1 MENPDDYKKQVAVIM
16 PRWCVEMILDH
27 MDMRY
32 DALTQERR
40 HFESLGGD
48 KYSPELEQ
56 EIQLYSDAI
65 EQIAAQLNQT

>member
-16 PRWCVEMILDH
+16 PKWCVEMILDH

-48 KYSPELEQ
+48 KCSHDLEQ
-56 EIQLYSDAI
+56 EIKLYSDAI
-65 EQIAAQLNQT
+65 EQIAAQLNQA

>member
-40 HFESLGGD
+40 HFESLGEVVD
-48 KYSPELEQ
+48 HPELEQ
-56 EIQLYSDAI
+56 EIQLYSNAI
-65 EQIAAQLNQT
+65 EQIAAQLNHS